1 MHFVNILRK
10 THGHDAVSDML
21 AAPAYSADAD
31 PGPVMIPSILQK
43 GAYSILK
50 VGSHS

>member
-21 AAPAYSADAD
+21 AAPASADTD